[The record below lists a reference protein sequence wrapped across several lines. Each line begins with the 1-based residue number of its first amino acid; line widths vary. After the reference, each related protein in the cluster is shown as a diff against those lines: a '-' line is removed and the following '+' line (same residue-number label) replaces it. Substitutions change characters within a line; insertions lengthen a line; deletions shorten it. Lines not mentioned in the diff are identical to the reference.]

1 VTILAVADSRP
12 ISATADAPLLTL
24 QCDICCPPWVGTN
37 TPRGFAESYW
47 WCTAFGDPLDVCPVC
62 RRRKPV
68 EDLIPRRQ
76 ARVVPLRDGG
86 ALPTFIVV
94 GAAKSGTTSLHAYLA
109 GHPDISMS
117 TVKEPQ
123 YFNDPD
129 GQQWLDYYLS
139 NFDETKA
146 VRGEASTIYSRYP
159 TIPGVPERMAAA
171 VPDLKIIY
179 MVRDPVD
186 RAFAS
191 YIEETSHDIERRSA
205 EVAFA
210 DAAEP
215 FNPYVSASK
224 YAMQLRRFI
233 DAFDGLRWLVVDME
247 DLRAEPQ
254 QTLDRICTFLE
265 VAPFT
270 VTESQNLNSRATKR
284 QYPSLVRRVR
294 ASRALRS
301 MYRLPPGMREAVL
314 RPVRRALSKPI
325 DAIELPSTVR
335 VDIAKAVA
343 EDVREFR
350 ELTGQAFS
358 HWSL

>member
-1 VTILAVADSRP
+1 MTILAAADDRP
-12 ISATADAPLLTL
+12 ISATADEPLITL

-47 WCTAFGDPLDVCPVC
+47 WCTAFGDPFDACPVC
-62 RRRKPV
+62 RRRRPV
-68 EDLIPRRQ
+68 EQLIPRRQ
-76 ARVVPLRDGG
+76 IGVEPLRAGG

-123 YFNDPD
+123 FFNDPD
-129 GQQWLDYYLS
+129 GHEWLDYYRS

-146 VRGEASTIYSRYP
+146 VRGESSTIYSRYP
-159 TIPGVPERMAAA
+159 TIPGVAERMAAA

-191 YIEETSHDIERRSA
+191 YVEETSHDIERRDVA
-205 EVAFA
+205 TAFA
-210 DAAEP
+210 DAAHP

-224 YAMQLRRFI
+224 YAQQLRRFI

-247 DLRAEPQ
+247 DLRVDPQ
-254 QTLDRICTFLE
+254 KTLDRICGFLE
-265 VAPFT
+265 VPPFT
-270 VTESQNLNSRATKR
+270 VSEAQNLNSRATKR
-284 QYPSLVRRVR
+284 QYPSMVRRLR

-301 MYRLPPGMREAVL
+301 MYRLPPGVREAVL
-314 RPVRRALSKPI
+314 RPVRRALSTTL
-325 DAIELPSTVR
+325 DAVELPPSVRAEIATVL
-335 VDIAKAVA
+335 A

-350 ELTGQAFS
+350 ELTGQTFS
-358 HWSL
+358 HWSV